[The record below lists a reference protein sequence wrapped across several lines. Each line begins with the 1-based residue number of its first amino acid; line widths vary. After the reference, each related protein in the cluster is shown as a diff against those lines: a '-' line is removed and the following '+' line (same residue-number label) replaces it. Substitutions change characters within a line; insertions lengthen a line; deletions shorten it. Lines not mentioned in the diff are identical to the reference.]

1 MAFDFNKT
9 FSLLPLRDAVV
20 FPFTTRRILVG
31 REMSLHAL
39 EYAESH
45 DNEIILVAQKDIE
58 QESIDNPMLDLYTVG
73 VAAHVINVTP
83 FPNGCV
89 KVVLEGESVV
99 DLRSVA
105 LRDGLLQV
113 TVSPKQPAI
122 GTSDKCSMFENV
134 LRVFREYA
142 SHRNI
147 AEGMVDALFTMD
159 SHVNALYGMMPF
171 LQISL
176 AEKQQL
182 LETTNID
189 TLAERLVSLMQMAQ
203 DNENVLVRVQQNV
216 RQKMAQQQK
225 EWFISEQIR
234 QLQDELDGSDGASSE
249 VDQLLKKIRAKKFS
263 EAIQEKLE
271 EEIARMRLMQPTSP
285 EYAVSRNYIDWF
297 LAMPYGVYT
306 DTVLNMKKVKSELD
320 AKHFGLDKV
329 KERIMEYVAV
339 LKLTGTERRSPILCL
354 VGPPGVGKTTLVES
368 IAKAM
373 QRNFVR
379 ITLGG
384 VRDEAEIRGH
394 RRTYIGAMPG
404 RFIHALRRA
413 KCMNPVVLLDEIDKM
428 ASDFR
433 GDPASAML
441 EVLDPEQNHDFTDHF
456 MEVGLDLSRVL
467 FIATANNEAE
477 IPEALRDRLEMVR
490 LPGYYPH
497 EKLQIAS
504 KYLLPRI
511 CERTGVKLHEQV
523 EFSDDMIN
531 AVMRGWTREAGVR
544 ELERTLENA
553 VRHRAKD
560 IVVGKKFK
568 AEVTDKV
575 LQEYLGAP
583 RFLDNRLPAPGRPGV
598 VTGLAWTS
606 VGGEILLLECML
618 LSGKG
623 QLIMTGKLGDVMKES
638 AQIAV
643 SLVRERL
650 HRFGIDPAIVKKTD
664 IHIHVPEGAVPKDGP
679 SAGIALTL
687 CLLSAFTRQPIS
699 PEIAFTGEVSLTGAC
714 LPIGGLN
721 EKALAA
727 LAAGVKTLRLPEGN
741 KKDVAELPE
750 PAKKG
755 LKIYTHK
762 HIDEIVKVLFTGMK
776 SSSKDDLDFLKAPV
790 KSSAGKSEDDEENES
805 EESEKPAKKTSKV
818 AAKKPKK
825 PAKKK

>member
-1 MAFDFNKT
+1 M
-9 FSLLPLRDAVV
+9 LPLRDAVV
-20 FPFTTRRILVG
+20 FPMTTRRILVG
-31 REMSLHAL
+31 RDMSLRAL
-39 EYAESH
+39 EYAENH
-45 DNEIILVAQKDIE
+45 DNEIILVAQRDVTVE
-58 QESIDNPMLDLYTVG
+58 ELQNPMLDLFSVG
-73 VAAHVINVTP
+73 VAARVSNVTP

-89 KVVLEGESVV
+89 KVVLEGVQVV
-99 DLRSVA
+99 DLRSI
-105 LRDGLLQV
+105 LMQDGFLHV
-113 TVSPKQPAI
+113 TVSPRKNAI
-122 GTSDKCSMFENV
+122 KLDSKTPRFDEV
-134 LRVFREYA
+134 LSRFREYA
-142 SHRNI
+142 TKRNI
-147 AEGMVDALFTMD
+147 AEGMVDAFFGMENQL
-159 SHVNALYGMMPF
+159 NAYYGMVPF
-171 LQISL
+171 LQVSL
-176 AEKQQL
+176 AEKQSFLEMASLDDMSEKL
-182 LETTNID
+182 L
-189 TLAERLVSLMQMAQ
+189 ALMDVTE
-203 DNENVLVRVQQNV
+203 DNENVLVRIQQNV

-234 QLQDELDGSDGASSE
+234 QLQDELDGDNAGASE
-249 VDQLLKKIRAKKFS
+249 PDQLLKKIKAKNFTPV
-263 EAIQEKLE
+263 IVEKLE
-271 EEIARMRLMQPTSP
+271 DEISRMRMMQPTSP

-297 LAMPYGVYT
+297 LNLPYGVYT
-306 DTVLNMKKVKSELD
+306 ETVLNMKKVKSELD
-320 AKHFGLDKV
+320 SKHFGLDKV

-368 IAKAM
+368 IANAM

-413 KCMNPVVLLDEIDKM
+413 KCMNPIILLDEIDKM

-467 FIATANNEAE
+467 FIATANSESE
-477 IPEALRDRLEMVR
+477 IPEALRDRLEIVR

-511 CERTGVKLHEQV
+511 CERTGVKLKEQV
-523 EFSDDMIN
+523 SFDEKIVTE
-531 AVMRGWTREAGVR
+531 VMRGWTREAGVR
-544 ELERTLENA
+544 ELERTLENV
-553 VRHRAKD
+553 VRHRAKE
-560 IVVGKKFK
+560 IVMGKKFK
-568 AEVTDKV
+568 PEITEKQ

-583 RFLDNRLPAPGRPGV
+583 RFLDSQLPAPGKPGV

-606 VGGEILLLECML
+606 VGGEILPIECML

-623 QLIMTGKLGDVMKES
+623 QIIMTGKLGDVMKES

-687 CLLSAFTRQPIS
+687 CLLSAFTRIPVA
-699 PEIAFTGEVSLTGAC
+699 PDIAFTGEVSLTGAC
-714 LPIGGLN
+714 LAIGGLN

-727 LAAGVKTLRLPEGN
+727 LQAGVKTLRLPAQN
-741 KKDVAELPE
+741 KKDVDELPA

-762 HIDEIVKVLFTGMK
+762 HIDEIVKILFVQK
-776 SSSKDDLDFLKAPV
+776 K
-790 KSSAGKSEDDEENES
+790 
-805 EESEKPAKKTSKV
+805 AKK
-818 AAKKPKK
+818 
-825 PAKKK
+825 

>member
-1 MAFDFNKT
+1 MALDLSKT
-9 FSLLPLRDAVV
+9 YPLLPLRDAIV
-20 FPFTTRRILVG
+20 FPNTTRRILVG
-31 REMSLHAL
+31 RDVSLHAL

-45 DNEIILVAQKDIE
+45 DGEIVLSAQKNIE
-58 QESIDNPMLDLYTVG
+58 LEEIENPMLDLYSVG
-73 VAAHVINVTP
+73 ILAHVSNVTP

-89 KVVLEGESVV
+89 KVVLEGEQVV
-99 DLRSVA
+99 DLRSIA
-105 LRDGLLQV
+105 TQKDFLAV
-113 TVSPKQPAI
+113 TISAHEPTIKPE
-122 GTSDKCSMFENV
+122 DKSASFETVLSQFKEYSM
-134 LRVFREYA
+134 
-142 SHRNI
+142 HRNI
-147 AEGMVDALFTMD
+147 SEGMVDALFTMD
-159 SHVNALYGMMPF
+159 SHINAFYGMIPF

-176 AEKQQL
+176 DERQRL
-182 LETTNID
+182 LEIGNID
-189 TLAERLVSLMQMAQ
+189 ELAERLIEIMKVAADTDTMM
-203 DNENVLVRVQQNV
+203 VKVQQNV

-234 QLQDELDGSDGASSE
+234 QLQDELDGESGNASE
-249 VDQLLKKIRAKKFS
+249 PDQLLKKIKEKKFS
-263 EAIQEKLE
+263 PAIQEKLE
-271 EEIARMRLMQPTSP
+271 EEIGRMKLMQPTSP
-285 EYAVSRNYIDWF
+285 EYAVSRNYLDWF
-297 LAMPYGVYT
+297 LTLPYGEYT

-339 LKLTGTERRSPILCL
+339 LKLTGTERRAPILCL

-368 IAKAM
+368 IAAAM
-373 QRNFVR
+373 KRNFVR

-404 RFIHALRRA
+404 RFIQALRRA
-413 KCMNPVVLLDEIDKM
+413 KCMNPIILLDEIDKM

-467 FIATANNEAE
+467 FIATANSEAE

-504 KYLLPRI
+504 KYLVPRI
-511 CERTGVKLHEQV
+511 CERTGIENGKDVAFGDGIIAKVIRE
-523 EFSDDMIN
+523 
-531 AVMRGWTREAGVR
+531 WTREAGVR
-544 ELERTLENA
+544 ELERTLENV

-560 IVVGKKFK
+560 KVMGKKFK
-568 AEVTDKV
+568 PEITEKT

-583 RFLDNRLPAPGRPGV
+583 RYLDSQLPDAGRPGV
-598 VTGLAWTS
+598 IVGLAWTS
-606 VGGEILLLECML
+606 VGGEILPIECML
-618 LSGKG
+618 LPGKG
-623 QLIMTGKLGDVMKES
+623 TLLMTGKLGDVMKES
-638 AQIAV
+638 AQIAL

-650 HRFGIDPAIVKKTD
+650 DRFGIDPNIVKKTD

-687 CLLSAFTRQPIS
+687 CLLSAFTKQPVS

-727 LAAGVKTLRLPEGN
+727 LQAGVKTLRLPAGN
-741 KKDVAELPE
+741 QKDVNELPA

-755 LKIYTHK
+755 LKIFTHK
-762 HIDEIVKVLFTGMK
+762 HIDEIIKVLFK
-776 SSSKDDLDFLKAPV
+776 EV
-790 KSSAGKSEDDEENES
+790 KSKAAGK
-805 EESEKPAKKTSKV
+805 KK
-818 AAKKPKK
+818 
-825 PAKKK
+825 

>member
-1 MAFDFNKT
+1 M
-9 FSLLPLRDAVV
+9 LPLRDAVV
-20 FPFTTRRILVG
+20 FPMTTRRILVG
-31 REMSLHAL
+31 REMSLHAI
-39 EYAESH
+39 EYAENN
-45 DNEIILVAQKDIE
+45 DNLIVLVAQRDVTVE
-58 QESIDNPMLDLYTVG
+58 ELQNPMLDLYTVG
-73 VAAHVINVTP
+73 VMARVSNVTP

-89 KVVLEGESVV
+89 KVVLEGEQVV
-99 DLRSVA
+99 DLRSI
-105 LRDGLLQV
+105 LMQNGFLNV
-113 TVSPKQPAI
+113 TVSPRKNSI
-122 GTSDKCSMFENV
+122 KLDSKTTLFDEV
-134 LRVFREYA
+134 LTKFREYA
-142 SHRNI
+142 TKRNI
-147 AEGMVDALFTMD
+147 AEGMVDAFFGMESQL
-159 SHVNALYGMMPF
+159 NAYYGMVPF
-171 LQISL
+171 LQVSL
-176 AEKQQL
+176 AEKQSFLEMESLDEMSEKL
-182 LETTNID
+182 L
-189 TLAERLVSLMQMAQ
+189 ALMSFTD
-203 DNENVLVRVQQNV
+203 DNENVLVRIQQNV

-234 QLQDELDGSDGASSE
+234 QLQEELDGDGDGSSE
-249 VDQLLKKIRAKKFS
+249 PEQLLKKIKAKKFS
-263 EAIQEKLE
+263 PAIVEKLE
-271 EEIARMRLMQPTSP
+271 DEIGRMKLMQPTSP

-297 LAMPYGVYT
+297 LNLPYGVYT

-320 AKHFGLDKV
+320 SKHFGLDKV

-368 IAKAM
+368 IANAM

-404 RFIHALRRA
+404 RFINALRRA
-413 KCMNPVVLLDEIDKM
+413 KCMNPIILLDEIDKM

-441 EVLDPEQNHDFTDHF
+441 EVLDPGQNHDFTDHF

-467 FIATANNEAE
+467 FIATANSESE
-477 IPEALRDRLEMVR
+477 IPEALRDRLEIVR

-497 EKLQIAS
+497 EKIQIAS
-504 KYLLPRI
+504 NYLLPRI
-511 CERTGVKLHEQV
+511 CERTGVKLGEQV
-523 EFSDDMIN
+523 SFDDAIVTE
-531 AVMRGWTREAGVR
+531 VMRGWTREAGVR
-544 ELERTLENA
+544 ELERTLENI
-553 VRHRAKD
+553 VRHRAKE
-560 IVVGKKFK
+560 IVMGKKFK
-568 AEVTDKV
+568 PEITGKQ

-583 RFLDNRLPAPGRPGV
+583 RFLDSQLPEPGRPGI

-606 VGGEILLLECML
+606 VGGEILPIECML

-623 QLIMTGKLGDVMKES
+623 QIIMTGKLGDVMKES

-687 CLLSAFTRQPIS
+687 CLLSAFTRIPVA
-699 PEIAFTGEVSLTGAC
+699 PDIAFTGEVSLTGAC
-714 LPIGGLN
+714 LAIGGLN

-727 LAAGVKTLRLPEGN
+727 LQAGVKTLRLPAQN
-741 KKDVAELPE
+741 KKDVDELPA

-762 HIDEIVKVLFTGMK
+762 HIDEIVKILFK
-776 SSSKDDLDFLKAPV
+776 
-790 KSSAGKSEDDEENES
+790 N
-805 EESEKPAKKTSKV
+805 AKK
-818 AAKKPKK
+818 
-825 PAKKK
+825 

>member
-1 MAFDFNKT
+1 MSFDYSKT
-9 FSLLPLRDAVV
+9 FPLLPLRDAVV
-20 FPFTTRRILVG
+20 FPSTTRRILVG
-31 REMSLHAL
+31 RDMSLRAL
-39 EYAESH
+39 EYAEGH
-45 DNEIILVAQKDIE
+45 NNEIVLVAQRDVSEEELK
-58 QESIDNPMLDLYTVG
+58 NPMLDLYSVG
-73 VAAHVINVTP
+73 VLARVSNVMP

-89 KVVLEGESVV
+89 KVVLEGEEVV
-99 DLRSVA
+99 DLRSILMA
-105 LRDGLLQV
+105 DGFLNV
-113 TVSPKQPAI
+113 TVSPRKTRIDAK
-122 GTSDKCSMFENV
+122 DKTRLFDEV
-134 LRVFREYA
+134 LTRFREYA
-142 SHRNI
+142 TKRNI
-147 AEGMVDALFTMD
+147 AEGMVDAFFGMENQL
-159 SHVNALYGMMPF
+159 NAYYGMIPF
-171 LQISL
+171 LQVSL
-176 AEKQQL
+176 AEKQSFLEVKSLDEMSTKL
-182 LETTNID
+182 LMLMD
-189 TLAERLVSLMQMAQ
+189 VSE

-234 QLQDELDGSDGASSE
+234 QLQDELDGDGAGASE
-249 VDQLLKKIRAKKFS
+249 PDQLLNKIKAKNFTP
-263 EAIQEKLE
+263 AIVEKLE
-271 EEIARMRLMQPTSP
+271 DEIGRMKLMQPTSP

-297 LAMPYGVYT
+297 LNLPYGVYT

-320 AKHFGLDKV
+320 SKHFGLDKV

-368 IAKAM
+368 IASAM

-413 KCMNPVVLLDEIDKM
+413 KCMNPIILLDEIDKM

-467 FIATANNEAE
+467 FIATANSESE
-477 IPEALRDRLEMVR
+477 IPEALRDRLEIVR

-511 CERTGVKLHEQV
+511 CERTGVKLKEQV
-523 EFSDDMIN
+523 SFDDDTVN

-544 ELERTLENA
+544 ELERTLESV
-553 VRHRAKD
+553 VRHRAKE
-560 IVVGKKFK
+560 IVMGKKFK
-568 AEVTDKV
+568 PEIKDKQ

-583 RFLDNRLPAPGRPGV
+583 RFLDNQLPEPGRPGV

-606 VGGEILLLECML
+606 VGGEILPIECML

-623 QLIMTGKLGDVMKES
+623 QIIMTGKLGDVMKES

-687 CLLSAFTRQPIS
+687 CLLSAFTKIPV
-699 PEIAFTGEVSLTGAC
+699 PPDIAFTGEVSLTGAC
-714 LPIGGLN
+714 LAIGGLN

-727 LAAGVKTLRLPEGN
+727 LQAGVKTLRLPSQN
-741 KKDVAELPE
+741 KKDVDELPA

-762 HIDEIVKVLFTGMK
+762 HIDEIVKILF
-776 SSSKDDLDFLKAPV
+776 V
-790 KSSAGKSEDDEENES
+790 K
-805 EESEKPAKKTSKV
+805 AKKS
-818 AAKKPKK
+818 
-825 PAKKK
+825 

>member
-1 MAFDFNKT
+1 MSFDYSKT
-9 FSLLPLRDAVV
+9 FPLLPLRDAVV
-20 FPFTTRRILVG
+20 FPSTTRRILVG
-31 REMSLHAL
+31 RDMSLRAL

-45 DNEIILVAQKDIE
+45 NNEIVLVAQRDVSEEELK
-58 QESIDNPMLDLYTVG
+58 NPMLDLYSVG
-73 VAAHVINVTP
+73 VMAHVSNVMP

-89 KVVLEGESVV
+89 KVVLEGEEVV
-99 DLRSVA
+99 DLRSILMA
-105 LRDGLLQV
+105 DGFLNV
-113 TVSPKQPAI
+113 TVSPRKQRI
-122 GTSDKCSMFENV
+122 DGKDKTALFDDV
-134 LRVFREYA
+134 LTRFREYA
-142 SHRNI
+142 TKRNI
-147 AEGMVDALFTMD
+147 AEGMVDAFFGMENQL
-159 SHVNALYGMMPF
+159 NAYYGMIPF
-171 LQISL
+171 LQVSL
-176 AEKQQL
+176 AEKQSFLEVASLDEMSAKL
-182 LETTNID
+182 LALMD
-189 TLAERLVSLMQMAQ
+189 VSE

-225 EWFISEQIR
+225 EWFITEQIR
-234 QLQDELDGSDGASSE
+234 QLQDELEGDGVGTSE
-249 VDQLLKKIRAKKFS
+249 PDQLLKKIKAKNFS
-263 EAIQEKLE
+263 QAIEEKLE
-271 EEIARMRLMQPTSP
+271 DEIGRMRLMQPTSP

-306 DTVLNMKKVKSELD
+306 DTVLNMKKVKGELD
-320 AKHFGLDKV
+320 SKHFGLDKV
-329 KERIMEYVAV
+329 KERIMEYIAV

-368 IAKAM
+368 IANAM

-404 RFIHALRRA
+404 RFIQALRRA
-413 KCMNPVVLLDEIDKM
+413 KCMNPIILLDEIDKM

-467 FIATANNEAE
+467 FIATANSESE
-477 IPEALRDRLEMVR
+477 IPEALRDRLEIVR

-511 CERTGVKLHEQV
+511 CERTGVKLGEQV
-523 EFSDDMIN
+523 SFDEDAVT

-544 ELERTLENA
+544 ELERTLESV
-553 VRHRAKD
+553 VRHRAKE
-560 IVVGKKFK
+560 IVMGKRFK
-568 AEVTDKV
+568 PEIKDKQ

-583 RFLDNRLPAPGRPGV
+583 RFLDNQLPAPGRPGV

-606 VGGEILLLECML
+606 VGGEILPIECML

-623 QLIMTGKLGDVMKES
+623 QIIMTGKLGDVMKES

-687 CLLSAFTRQPIS
+687 CLLSAFTKIPV
-699 PEIAFTGEVSLTGAC
+699 PPDIAFTGEVSLTGAC
-714 LPIGGLN
+714 LAIGGLN

-727 LAAGVKTLRLPEGN
+727 LQAGVKTLRLPAQN
-741 KKDVAELPE
+741 KKDVDELPA

-762 HIDEIVKVLFTGMK
+762 HIDEIIKVLF
-776 SSSKDDLDFLKAPV
+776 V
-790 KSSAGKSEDDEENES
+790 K
-805 EESEKPAKKTSKV
+805 
-818 AAKKPKK
+818 
-825 PAKKK
+825 AKKK

>member
-1 MAFDFNKT
+1 MALDTSKMYP
-9 FSLLPLRDAVV
+9 LLPLRDAVV
-20 FPFTTRRILVG
+20 FPHTTRRILVG
-31 REMSLHAL
+31 RDISLRAL

-45 DNEIILVAQKDIE
+45 DGEIILSAQKNIE
-58 QESIDNPMLDLYTVG
+58 QEEIENPMLDIYSVG
-73 VAAHVINVTP
+73 VLAHVSNVTP

-89 KVVLEGESVV
+89 KVVLEGEQVV
-99 DLRSVA
+99 DLRSIVTKNDYLA
-105 LRDGLLQV
+105 V
-113 TVSPKQPAI
+113 TVSARNPSITAA
-122 GTSDKCSMFENV
+122 DKTPRFETV
-134 LRVFREYA
+134 LTQFKEY
-142 SHRNI
+142 SLHRNI
-147 AEGMVDALFTMD
+147 SEGMVDALFTMD
-159 SHVNALYGMMPF
+159 SQINAFYGMIPF
-171 LQISL
+171 LQISMD
-176 AEKQQL
+176 ERQRL
-182 LETTNID
+182 LEIGEID
-189 TLAERLVSLMQMAQ
+189 ALAERLIEIMQVAADTDTMM
-203 DNENVLVRVQQNV
+203 VKVQQNV

-234 QLQDELDGSDGASSE
+234 QLQDELDGENGNSSE
-249 VDQLLKKIRAKKFS
+249 PDQLLKKIKAKKFS
-263 EAIQEKLE
+263 AAIQEKLE
-271 EEIARMRLMQPTSP
+271 DEIGRMKLMQPTSP
-285 EYAVSRNYIDWF
+285 EYAVSRNYLDWF
-297 LAMPYGVYT
+297 LTLPYGEYT

-320 AKHFGLDKV
+320 SKHFGLDKV

-339 LKLTGTERRSPILCL
+339 LKLTGTERRAPILCL

-368 IAKAM
+368 IANAM

-404 RFIHALRRA
+404 RFIQALRRA
-413 KCMNPVVLLDEIDKM
+413 KCMNPIILLDEIDKM

-467 FIATANNEAE
+467 FIATANSEAE

-504 KYLLPRI
+504 KYLVPRI
-511 CERTGVKLHEQV
+511 CERTGIENGKDVA
-523 EFSDDMIN
+523 FDDAIISKMI
-531 AVMRGWTREAGVR
+531 REWTREAGVR
-544 ELERTLENA
+544 ELERTLENV

-560 IVVGKKFK
+560 KVMGKKYK
-568 AEVTDKV
+568 TEVTEKT
-575 LQEYLGAP
+575 LQDYLGAP
-583 RFLDNRLPAPGRPGV
+583 RYLDNQLPAAGRPGV
-598 VTGLAWTS
+598 IVGLAWTS
-606 VGGEILLLECML
+606 VGGEILPIECML
-618 LSGKG
+618 LPGKG
-623 QLIMTGKLGDVMKES
+623 TLLMTGKLGDVMKES
-638 AQIAV
+638 AQIAL

-650 HRFGIDPAIVKKTD
+650 SRFGIDPNIVKKTD

-687 CLLSAFTRQPIS
+687 CLLSAFTKQPVS

-714 LPIGGLN
+714 LAIGGLN

-727 LAAGVKTLRLPEGN
+727 LQAGVKTLRLPAQN
-741 KKDVAELPE
+741 QKDVNELPA

-762 HIDEIVKVLFTGMK
+762 HIDEIIKVLFK
-776 SSSKDDLDFLKAPV
+776 EV
-790 KSSAGKSEDDEENES
+790 KSEAAGK
-805 EESEKPAKKTSKV
+805 KK
-818 AAKKPKK
+818 
-825 PAKKK
+825 

>member
-1 MAFDFNKT
+1 
-9 FSLLPLRDAVV
+9 
-20 FPFTTRRILVG
+20 
-31 REMSLHAL
+31 
-39 EYAESH
+39 
-45 DNEIILVAQKDIE
+45 
-58 QESIDNPMLDLYTVG
+58 
-73 VAAHVINVTP
+73 
-83 FPNGCV
+83 
-89 KVVLEGESVV
+89 V
-99 DLRSVA
+99 DLRSIV
-105 LRDGLLQV
+105 LRDGFLQV
-113 TVSPKQPAI
+113 TVSPKEHFVKPE
-122 GTSDKCSMFENV
+122 DKCERFEDV
-134 LRVFREYA
+134 LNVFREYA
-142 SHRNI
+142 LHRNI
-147 AEGMVDALFTMD
+147 AEGMVEALFTMD
-159 SHVNALYGMMPF
+159 SHVNAFYGMIPF
-171 LQISL
+171 LHVSL
-176 AEKQQL
+176 AEKQAL
-182 LETTNID
+182 LEVDSID
-189 TLAERLVSLMQMAQ
+189 ALAERLINLMQLAQ
-203 DNENVLVRVQQNV
+203 DNENVLIRVQQNV

-234 QLQDELDGSDGASSE
+234 QLQDELDADNGGASE
-249 VDQLLKKIRAKKFS
+249 PDQLLKKIKAKKFS
-263 EAIQEKLE
+263 QAIEEKLE
-271 EEIARMRLMQPTSP
+271 EEIGRMRMMQPTSP
-285 EYAVSRNYIDWF
+285 EYAVSRNYVDWF
-297 LAMPYGVYT
+297 LALPYGVYT
-306 DTVLNMKKVKSELD
+306 DTVLNMKKVKAELD
-320 AKHFGLDKV
+320 SKHFGLDKV

-339 LKLTGTERRSPILCL
+339 LKLTGTERRAPILCL

-368 IAKAM
+368 IATAM

-413 KCMNPVVLLDEIDKM
+413 KCMNPVILLDEIDKM

-467 FIATANNEAE
+467 FIATANNEGE
-477 IPEALRDRLEMVR
+477 IPEALRDRLEIVR

-497 EKLQIAS
+497 EKIQIVS
-504 KYLLPRI
+504 NYLLPRI
-511 CERTGVKLHEQV
+511 CERTGVKLKEQV
-523 EFSDDMIN
+523 SFDDEIISF
-531 AVMRGWTREAGVR
+531 VMRGWTREAGVR
-544 ELERTLENA
+544 ELERVLENA

-560 IVVGKKFK
+560 IVMGKKIK
-568 AEVTDKV
+568 PEITKKQIQD
-575 LQEYLGAP
+575 YLGAP
-583 RFLDNRLPAPGRPGV
+583 RFLDNQLPEPGRPGV

-623 QLIMTGKLGDVMKES
+623 QLILTGKLGDVMKES

-687 CLLSAFTRQPIS
+687 CLLSAFTRHPI
-699 PEIAFTGEVSLTGAC
+699 PPDIAFTGEVSLTGSC

-762 HIDEIVKVLFTGMK
+762 HIDEIVKILFAG
-776 SSSKDDLDFLKAPV
+776 V
-790 KSSAGKSEDDEENES
+790 KVAKNES
-805 EESEKPAKKTSKV
+805 ANDVKEGETADAKKSADAKAAKPAKKSV
-818 AAKKPKK
+818 KK
-825 PAKKK
+825 

>member
-1 MAFDFNKT
+1 M
-9 FSLLPLRDAVV
+9 LPLRDAVV
-20 FPFTTRRILVG
+20 FPMTTRRILVG
-31 REMSLHAL
+31 RDMSLRAL
-39 EYAESH
+39 EYAENH
-45 DNEIILVAQKDIE
+45 DNEIILVAQRDVTVE
-58 QESIDNPMLDLYTVG
+58 ELQNPMLDLFSVG
-73 VAAHVINVTP
+73 VAARVSNVTP

-89 KVVLEGESVV
+89 KVVLEGVQVV
-99 DLRSVA
+99 DLRSI
-105 LRDGLLQV
+105 LMQDGFLHV
-113 TVSPKQPAI
+113 TVSPRKNAI
-122 GTSDKCSMFENV
+122 KLDSKTPRFDEV
-134 LRVFREYA
+134 LSRFREYA
-142 SHRNI
+142 AKRNI
-147 AEGMVDALFTMD
+147 AEGMVDAFFGMENQL
-159 SHVNALYGMMPF
+159 NAYYGMVPF
-171 LQISL
+171 LQVSL
-176 AEKQQL
+176 AEKQSFLEMASLDMMSEKL
-182 LETTNID
+182 L
-189 TLAERLVSLMQMAQ
+189 ALMDVTE
-203 DNENVLVRVQQNV
+203 DNENVLVRIQQNV

-234 QLQDELDGSDGASSE
+234 QLQDELDGDNAGASE
-249 VDQLLKKIRAKKFS
+249 PDQLLKKIKAKNFTPV
-263 EAIQEKLE
+263 IVEKLE
-271 EEIARMRLMQPTSP
+271 DEISRMRMMQPTSP
-285 EYAVSRNYIDWF
+285 EYAVSRNYVDWF
-297 LAMPYGVYT
+297 LNLPYGVYT
-306 DTVLNMKKVKSELD
+306 ETVLNMKKVKSELD
-320 AKHFGLDKV
+320 SKHFGLDKV

-368 IAKAM
+368 IANAM

-413 KCMNPVVLLDEIDKM
+413 KCMNPIILLDEIDKM

-467 FIATANNEAE
+467 FIATANSESE
-477 IPEALRDRLEMVR
+477 IPEALRDRLEIVR

-511 CERTGVKLHEQV
+511 CERTGVKLDEQV
-523 EFSDDMIN
+523 SFGEKIVTE
-531 AVMRGWTREAGVR
+531 VMRGWTREAGVR
-544 ELERTLENA
+544 ELERTLENV
-553 VRHRAKD
+553 VRHRAKE
-560 IVVGKKFK
+560 IVMGKKFK
-568 AEVTDKV
+568 PEITEKQ

-583 RFLDNRLPAPGRPGV
+583 RFLDSQLPAPGKPGV

-606 VGGEILLLECML
+606 VGGEILPIECML

-623 QLIMTGKLGDVMKES
+623 QIIMTGKLGDVMKES

-687 CLLSAFTRQPIS
+687 CLLSAFTRIPVA
-699 PEIAFTGEVSLTGAC
+699 PDIAFTGEVSLTGAC
-714 LPIGGLN
+714 LAIGGLN

-727 LAAGVKTLRLPEGN
+727 LQAGVKTLRLPAQN
-741 KKDVAELPE
+741 KKDVDELPA

-762 HIDEIVKVLFTGMK
+762 HIDEIVKILFVQK
-776 SSSKDDLDFLKAPV
+776 K
-790 KSSAGKSEDDEENES
+790 
-805 EESEKPAKKTSKV
+805 AKK
-818 AAKKPKK
+818 
-825 PAKKK
+825 

>member
-1 MAFDFNKT
+1 MGEELLSFDFSKT
-9 FSLLPLRDAVV
+9 YPLLPLRDAVV
-20 FPFTTRRILVG
+20 FPMTTRRILIG
-31 REMSLHAL
+31 REISLRAL
-39 EYAESH
+39 DQAESTGS
-45 DNEIILVAQKDIE
+45 EIILVSQKNLE
-58 QESIDNPMLDLYTVG
+58 QEVLDNPMLDLYSVG
-73 VAAHVINVTP
+73 VAARIDSVTP

-89 KVVLEGESVV
+89 KAVLEGVQIV
-99 DLRSVA
+99 DLRSINMA
-105 LRDGLLQV
+105 DGYMQV
-113 TVSPKQPAI
+113 TVSERKNSI
-122 GTSDKCSMFENV
+122 KLTDKSSRFAEV
-134 LRVFREYA
+134 LTQFKAY
-142 SHRNI
+142 SLKHNI
-147 AEGMVDALFTMD
+147 ADGMMDALFSMD
-159 SHVNALYGMMPF
+159 SQINTLYGIIPF

-176 AEKQQL
+176 GERQNL
-182 LETTNID
+182 LECGSIDELANNI
-189 TLAERLVSLMQMAQ
+189 LALMQVM
-203 DNENVLVRVQQNV
+203 DENENVLVRVQQNV

-234 QLQDELDGSDGASSE
+234 QLQDELDGDSAGASE
-249 VDQLLKKIRAKKFS
+249 PDQLLKKIRAKSFTPV
-263 EAIQEKLE
+263 ILEKLE
-271 EEIARMRLMQPTSP
+271 DEISRMKLMQPTSP
-285 EYAVSRNYIDWF
+285 EYAVSRNYVDWF
-297 LAMPYGVYT
+297 LNLPYGVYT

-320 AKHFGLDKV
+320 SKHFGLDKV

-368 IAKAM
+368 IANAM

-413 KCMNPVVLLDEIDKM
+413 KCMNPIILLDEIDKM

-467 FIATANNEAE
+467 FIATANSESE
-477 IPEALRDRLEMVR
+477 IPEALRDRLEIVR

-511 CERTGVKLHEQV
+511 CERTGVKLGEQV
-523 EFSDDMIN
+523 SFNDEMIN

-553 VRHRAKD
+553 VRHRAKE
-560 IVVGKKFK
+560 IVMGKKIK
-568 AEVTDKV
+568 PEITEKV
-575 LQEYLGAP
+575 LHDYLGAP
-583 RFLDNRLPAPGRPGV
+583 RFLDNQLPEPGRPGV

-623 QLIMTGKLGDVMKES
+623 QLILTGKLGDVMKES

-650 HRFGIDPAIVKKTD
+650 QRFGIDPAIVKKTD

-687 CLLSAFTRQPIS
+687 CLLSAFTKHPIS
-699 PEIAFTGEVSLTGAC
+699 PDIAFTGEVSLTGAC

-727 LAAGVKTLRLPEGN
+727 LAAGVKTLHLPEGN

-755 LKIYTHK
+755 LKIYPHK
-762 HIDEIVKVLFTGMK
+762 HIDELVKILFKVPK
-776 SSSKDDLDFLKAPV
+776 SAKSTKKA
-790 KSSAGKSEDDEENES
+790 
-805 EESEKPAKKTSKV
+805 
-818 AAKKPKK
+818 
-825 PAKKK
+825 

>member
-1 MAFDFNKT
+1 MGEELLSFDFSKT
-9 FSLLPLRDAVV
+9 YPLLPLRDAVV
-20 FPFTTRRILVG
+20 FPMTTRRILIG
-31 REMSLHAL
+31 RDISLRAL
-39 EYAESH
+39 DVAESTGS
-45 DNEIILVAQKDIE
+45 EIILVSQKNIE
-58 QESIDNPMLDLYTVG
+58 QEVLENPMLDLYSVG
-73 VAAHVINVTP
+73 VAARIDSVTP

-89 KVVLEGESVV
+89 KAVLEGVQIV
-99 DLRSVA
+99 DLRSINMS
-105 LRDGLLQV
+105 DGYMQV
-113 TVSPKQPAI
+113 TVSERKNSI
-122 GTSDKCSMFENV
+122 RLTDKCNRFAEV
-134 LRVFREYA
+134 LAQFKAY
-142 SHRNI
+142 SLKHNI
-147 AEGMVDALFTMD
+147 ADGMMDALFSMD
-159 SHVNALYGMMPF
+159 SQVNTLYGIIPF

-176 AEKQQL
+176 SERQNL
-182 LETTNID
+182 LECDSID
-189 TLAERLVSLMQMAQ
+189 ELANHIVALMQVM
-203 DNENVLVRVQQNV
+203 DENENVLVRVQQNV

-234 QLQDELDGSDGASSE
+234 QLQDELDGDSAGASE
-249 VDQLLKKIRAKKFS
+249 PDQLLKKIKAKNFTP
-263 EAIQEKLE
+263 AILEKLE
-271 EEIARMRLMQPTSP
+271 DEIARMKLMQPTSP

-297 LAMPYGVYT
+297 LNLPYGVYT

-320 AKHFGLDKV
+320 SKHFGLDKV

-368 IAKAM
+368 IANAM

-413 KCMNPVVLLDEIDKM
+413 KCMNPIILLDEIDKM

-467 FIATANNEAE
+467 FIATANSESD
-477 IPEALRDRLEMVR
+477 IPEALRDRLEIVR

-511 CERTGVKLHEQV
+511 CERTGVKLDEQV
-523 EFSDDMIN
+523 SFDEKTVT

-544 ELERTLENA
+544 ELERTLENV
-553 VRHRAKD
+553 VRHRAKE
-560 IVVGKKFK
+560 IVMGKKFK
-568 AEVTDKV
+568 PEIGEKQ

-583 RFLDNRLPAPGRPGV
+583 RFLDSQLPEPGKPGV

-606 VGGEILLLECML
+606 VGGEILPIECML

-623 QLIMTGKLGDVMKES
+623 QIIMTGKLGDVMKES

-650 HRFGIDPAIVKKTD
+650 HRFDIDPAIVKKTD

-687 CLLSAFTRQPIS
+687 CLLSAFTKIPV
-699 PEIAFTGEVSLTGAC
+699 PPDVAFTGEVSLTGAC
-714 LPIGGLN
+714 LAIGGLN

-727 LAAGVKTLRLPEGN
+727 LQAGVKTLRLPAQN
-741 KKDVAELPE
+741 QKDVNELPA

-762 HIDEIVKVLFTGMK
+762 HIDEIIKVLFK
-776 SSSKDDLDFLKAPV
+776 
-790 KSSAGKSEDDEENES
+790 E
-805 EESEKPAKKTSKV
+805 AKK
-818 AAKKPKK
+818 AK
-825 PAKKK
+825 

>member
-1 MAFDFNKT
+1 MSFDFSKT
-9 FSLLPLRDAVV
+9 YPLLPLRDAVV
-20 FPFTTRRILVG
+20 FPMTTRRILIG
-31 REMSLHAL
+31 RDISLRAL
-39 EYAESH
+39 DQAESTGT
-45 DNEIILVAQKDIE
+45 EIVLVSQRNVE
-58 QESIDNPMLDLYTVG
+58 QEVLENPMLDLYSVG
-73 VAAHVINVTP
+73 VAARVDSVTP

-89 KVVLEGESVV
+89 KAVLEGVQIVE
-99 DLRSVA
+99 LRSIMMA
-105 LRDGLLQV
+105 DGYMQV
-113 TVSPKQPAI
+113 TVCERKNAI
-122 GTSDKCSMFENV
+122 KLTDKSTRFAEV
-134 LRVFREYA
+134 LAQFKAY
-142 SHRNI
+142 SLKHNI
-147 AEGMVDALFTMD
+147 ADGMMDALFSMD
-159 SHVNALYGMMPF
+159 SQVNTLYGIIPF

-176 AEKQQL
+176 NERQNL
-182 LETTNID
+182 LESNCIDDLANNII
-189 TLAERLVSLMQMAQ
+189 ALMQVM
-203 DNENVLVRVQQNV
+203 DENENVLVRVQQNV

-225 EWFISEQIR
+225 EWFITEQIR
-234 QLQDELDGSDGASSE
+234 QLQDELDGDNAGAGE
-249 VDQLLKKIRAKKFS
+249 PDQLLKKIRAKKFS
-263 EAIQEKLE
+263 ATILEKLE
-271 EEIARMRLMQPTSP
+271 DEVERMRMMQPTSP

-297 LAMPYGVYT
+297 LNLPYGVYT

-320 AKHFGLDKV
+320 SKHFGLDKV

-368 IAKAM
+368 IANAM

-413 KCMNPVVLLDEIDKM
+413 KCMNPIILLDEIDKM

-467 FIATANNEAE
+467 FIATANSEGE
-477 IPEALRDRLEMVR
+477 IPEALRDRLEIVR

-511 CERTGVKLHEQV
+511 CERTGVKLEEQV
-523 EFSDDMIN
+523 SFDEKIVN
-531 AVMRGWTREAGVR
+531 EVMRGWTREAGVR
-544 ELERTLENA
+544 ELERTLENV
-553 VRHRAKD
+553 VRHRAKE
-560 IVVGKKFK
+560 IVMGKKFK
-568 AEVTDKV
+568 PEITEKQ

-583 RFLDNRLPAPGRPGV
+583 RFLDSQLPEPGKPGI

-606 VGGEILLLECML
+606 VGGEILPIECML

-623 QLIMTGKLGDVMKES
+623 QIIMTGKLGDVMKES

-687 CLLSAFTRQPIS
+687 CLLSAFTKIPVS
-699 PEIAFTGEVSLTGAC
+699 PDIAFTGEVSLTGAC
-714 LPIGGLN
+714 LAIGGLN

-727 LAAGVKTLRLPEGN
+727 LQAGVKTLRLPAQN
-741 KKDVAELPE
+741 KKDVDELPA

-755 LKIYTHK
+755 LKIFTHK
-762 HIDEIVKVLFTGMK
+762 HIDEIVKILFVQK
-776 SSSKDDLDFLKAPV
+776 KA
-790 KSSAGKSEDDEENES
+790 K
-805 EESEKPAKKTSKV
+805 
-818 AAKKPKK
+818 
-825 PAKKK
+825 

>member
-1 MAFDFNKT
+1 MGEELLSFDFSKT
-9 FSLLPLRDAVV
+9 YPLLPLRDAVV
-20 FPFTTRRILVG
+20 FPMTTRRILIG
-31 REMSLHAL
+31 RDISLRAL
-39 EYAESH
+39 DVAESTGS
-45 DNEIILVAQKDIE
+45 EIILVSQKNIE
-58 QESIDNPMLDLYTVG
+58 QEVLENPMLDLYSVG
-73 VAAHVINVTP
+73 VAARIDSVTP

-89 KVVLEGESVV
+89 KAVLEGVQIV
-99 DLRSVA
+99 DLRSINMS
-105 LRDGLLQV
+105 DGYMQV
-113 TVSPKQPAI
+113 TVSERKNSI
-122 GTSDKCSMFENV
+122 RLTDKCNRFAEV
-134 LRVFREYA
+134 LAQFKAY
-142 SHRNI
+142 SLKHNI
-147 AEGMVDALFTMD
+147 ADGMMDALFSMD
-159 SHVNALYGMMPF
+159 SQVNTLYGIIPF

-176 AEKQQL
+176 SERQNL
-182 LETTNID
+182 LECDSID
-189 TLAERLVSLMQMAQ
+189 ELANHIVALMQVM
-203 DNENVLVRVQQNV
+203 DENENVLVRVQQNV

-234 QLQDELDGSDGASSE
+234 QLQDELDGDSAGASE
-249 VDQLLKKIRAKKFS
+249 PDQLLKKIKAKNFTP
-263 EAIQEKLE
+263 AILEKLE
-271 EEIARMRLMQPTSP
+271 DEIARMKLMQPTSP

-297 LAMPYGVYT
+297 LNLPYGVYT

-320 AKHFGLDKV
+320 SKHFGLDKV

-368 IAKAM
+368 IANAM

-413 KCMNPVVLLDEIDKM
+413 KCMNPIILLDEIDKM

-467 FIATANNEAE
+467 FIATANSESD
-477 IPEALRDRLEMVR
+477 IPEALRDRLEIVR

-511 CERTGVKLHEQV
+511 CERTGVKLDEQV
-523 EFSDDMIN
+523 SFDEKTVT

-544 ELERTLENA
+544 ELERTLENV
-553 VRHRAKD
+553 VRHRAKE
-560 IVVGKKFK
+560 IVMGKKFK
-568 AEVTDKV
+568 PEIGEKQ

-583 RFLDNRLPAPGRPGV
+583 RFLDNQLPAPGRPGV

-606 VGGEILLLECML
+606 VGGEILPIECML

-623 QLIMTGKLGDVMKES
+623 QIIMTGKLGDVMKES

-687 CLLSAFTRQPIS
+687 CLLSAFTKIPV
-699 PEIAFTGEVSLTGAC
+699 PPDIAFTGEVSLTGAC
-714 LPIGGLN
+714 LAIGGLN

-727 LAAGVKTLRLPEGN
+727 LQAGVKTLRLPAQN
-741 KKDVAELPE
+741 QKDVNELPA

-762 HIDEIVKVLFTGMK
+762 HIDEIIKVLFK
-776 SSSKDDLDFLKAPV
+776 EAK
-790 KSSAGKSEDDEENES
+790 
-805 EESEKPAKKTSKV
+805 AKK
-818 AAKKPKK
+818 
-825 PAKKK
+825 

>member
-1 MAFDFNKT
+1 MSFDYSKT
-9 FSLLPLRDAVV
+9 FPLLPLRDAVV
-20 FPFTTRRILVG
+20 FPSTTRRILVG
-31 REMSLHAL
+31 RDMSLRAL
-39 EYAESH
+39 EYAEGH
-45 DNEIILVAQKDIE
+45 NNEIVLVAQRDVSEEELK
-58 QESIDNPMLDLYTVG
+58 NPMLDLYSVG
-73 VAAHVINVTP
+73 VLARVSNVMP

-89 KVVLEGESVV
+89 KVVLEGEEVV
-99 DLRSVA
+99 DLRSILMA
-105 LRDGLLQV
+105 DGFLNV
-113 TVSPKQPAI
+113 TVSPRKTRIDAK
-122 GTSDKCSMFENV
+122 DKTRLFDEV
-134 LRVFREYA
+134 LTRFREYA
-142 SHRNI
+142 TKRNI
-147 AEGMVDALFTMD
+147 AEGMVDAFFGMENQL
-159 SHVNALYGMMPF
+159 NAYYGMIPF
-171 LQISL
+171 LQVSL
-176 AEKQQL
+176 AEKQSFLEVKSLDEMSTKL
-182 LETTNID
+182 LMLMD
-189 TLAERLVSLMQMAQ
+189 VSE

-234 QLQDELDGSDGASSE
+234 QLQDELDGDGAGASE
-249 VDQLLKKIRAKKFS
+249 PDQLLNKIKAKNFTP
-263 EAIQEKLE
+263 AIVEKLE
-271 EEIARMRLMQPTSP
+271 DEIGRMKLMQPTSP

-297 LAMPYGVYT
+297 LNLPYGVYT
-306 DTVLNMKKVKSELD
+306 DTVLNMKKVKTELD
-320 AKHFGLDKV
+320 SKHFGLDKV

-368 IAKAM
+368 IASAM

-413 KCMNPVVLLDEIDKM
+413 KCMNPIILLDEIDKM

-467 FIATANNEAE
+467 FIATANSESE
-477 IPEALRDRLEMVR
+477 IPEALRDRLEIVR

-511 CERTGVKLHEQV
+511 CERTGVKLKEQV
-523 EFSDDMIN
+523 SFDEATVN

-544 ELERTLENA
+544 ELERTLESV
-553 VRHRAKD
+553 VRHRAKE
-560 IVVGKKFK
+560 IVMGKKFK
-568 AEVTDKV
+568 PEIKDKQ

-583 RFLDNRLPAPGRPGV
+583 RFLDNQLPEPGRPGV

-606 VGGEILLLECML
+606 VGGEILPIECML

-623 QLIMTGKLGDVMKES
+623 QIIMTGKLGDVMKES

-687 CLLSAFTRQPIS
+687 CLLSAFTKIPV
-699 PEIAFTGEVSLTGAC
+699 PPDIAFTGEVSLTGAC
-714 LPIGGLN
+714 LAIGGLN

-727 LAAGVKTLRLPEGN
+727 LQAGVKTLRLPAQN
-741 KKDVAELPE
+741 KKDVDELPA

-762 HIDEIVKVLFTGMK
+762 HIDEIIKVLF
-776 SSSKDDLDFLKAPV
+776 V
-790 KSSAGKSEDDEENES
+790 K
-805 EESEKPAKKTSKV
+805 AKKATK
-818 AAKKPKK
+818 
-825 PAKKK
+825 

>member
-1 MAFDFNKT
+1 MGEELLSFDFSKT
-9 FSLLPLRDAVV
+9 YPLLPLRDAVV
-20 FPFTTRRILVG
+20 FPMTTRRILIG
-31 REMSLHAL
+31 REISLRAL
-39 EYAESH
+39 DQAESTGS
-45 DNEIILVAQKDIE
+45 EIILVSQKNLE
-58 QESIDNPMLDLYTVG
+58 QEVLDNPMLDLYSVG
-73 VAAHVINVTP
+73 VAARIDSVTP

-89 KVVLEGESVV
+89 KAVLEGVQIV
-99 DLRSVA
+99 DLRSINMA
-105 LRDGLLQV
+105 DGYMQV
-113 TVSPKQPAI
+113 TVSERKNSI
-122 GTSDKCSMFENV
+122 KLTDKSSRFTEV
-134 LRVFREYA
+134 LTQFKAY
-142 SHRNI
+142 SLKHNI
-147 AEGMVDALFTMD
+147 ADGMMDALFSMD
-159 SHVNALYGMMPF
+159 SQINTLYGIIPF

-176 AEKQQL
+176 GERQNL
-182 LETTNID
+182 LECGSIDELANNI
-189 TLAERLVSLMQMAQ
+189 LALMQVM
-203 DNENVLVRVQQNV
+203 DENENVLVRVQQNV

-234 QLQDELDGSDGASSE
+234 QLQDELDGDSAGASE
-249 VDQLLKKIRAKKFS
+249 PDQLLKKIKAKSFTPV
-263 EAIQEKLE
+263 ILEKLE
-271 EEIARMRLMQPTSP
+271 DEISRMKLMQPTSP
-285 EYAVSRNYIDWF
+285 EYAVSRNYVDWF
-297 LAMPYGVYT
+297 LNLPYGVYT

-320 AKHFGLDKV
+320 SKHFGLDKV

-368 IAKAM
+368 IANAM

-413 KCMNPVVLLDEIDKM
+413 KCMNPIILLDEIDKM

-467 FIATANNEAE
+467 FIATANSESE
-477 IPEALRDRLEMVR
+477 IPEALRDRLEIVR

-511 CERTGVKLHEQV
+511 CERTGVKLGEQV
-523 EFSDDMIN
+523 SFDEKMVTE
-531 AVMRGWTREAGVR
+531 VMRGWTREAGVR
-544 ELERTLENA
+544 ELERTLENV
-553 VRHRAKD
+553 VRHRAKE
-560 IVVGKKFK
+560 IVMGKKFK
-568 AEVTDKV
+568 PEITEKQ

-583 RFLDNRLPAPGRPGV
+583 RFLDSQLPEPGRPGI

-606 VGGEILLLECML
+606 VGGEILPIECML

-623 QLIMTGKLGDVMKES
+623 QIIMTGKLGDVMKES

-687 CLLSAFTRQPIS
+687 CLLSAFTKIPV
-699 PEIAFTGEVSLTGAC
+699 PPDIAFTGEVSLTGAC
-714 LPIGGLN
+714 LAIGGLN

-727 LAAGVKTLRLPEGN
+727 LQAGVKTLRLPAQN
-741 KKDVAELPE
+741 QKDVNELPA

-762 HIDEIVKVLFTGMK
+762 HIDEIIKVLF
-776 SSSKDDLDFLKAPV
+776 V
-790 KSSAGKSEDDEENES
+790 K
-805 EESEKPAKKTSKV
+805 AKKATK
-818 AAKKPKK
+818 
-825 PAKKK
+825 

>member
-1 MAFDFNKT
+1 M
-9 FSLLPLRDAVV
+9 
-20 FPFTTRRILVG
+20 G
-31 REMSLHAL
+31 REMSLRAL
-39 EYAESH
+39 EFAENH
-45 DNEIILVAQKDIE
+45 NNEIILVAQKNVE
-58 QESIDNPMLDLYTVG
+58 QESLDNPMLDLYTVG
-73 VAAHVINVTP
+73 VVARVANVTP

-89 KVVLEGESVV
+89 KVVLEGDSVV
-99 DLRSVA
+99 DLRSII
-105 LRDGLLQV
+105 LRDGFLQV
-113 TVSPKQPAI
+113 TVSPRERFIKAE
-122 GTSDKCSMFENV
+122 DKCGKFEDVLNMF
-134 LRVFREYA
+134 RDYA
-142 SHRNI
+142 MHRNI
-147 AEGMVDALFTMD
+147 AEGMVEALFTMD
-159 SHVNALYGMMPF
+159 SHINAFYGMIPF
-171 LQISL
+171 LPVSL
-176 AEKQQL
+176 SEKQAL
-182 LETTNID
+182 LEVDSID
-189 TLAERLVSLMQMAQ
+189 ALAERLISLMQVAQ
-203 DNENVLVRVQQNV
+203 DNENVLIRVQQNV

-234 QLQDELDGSDGASSE
+234 QLQDELDGENGGSSE
-249 VDQLLKKIRAKKFS
+249 PDQLLKKIKAKKFS
-263 EAIQEKLE
+263 KAIEEKLE
-271 EEIARMRLMQPTSP
+271 EEIVRMRMMQPTSP
-285 EYAVSRNYIDWF
+285 EYAVSRNYVDWF
-297 LAMPYGVYT
+297 LSIPYGVYT
-306 DTVLNMKKVKSELD
+306 DTVLNMKKVKAELD
-320 AKHFGLDKV
+320 SKHFGLDKV

-339 LKLTGTERRSPILCL
+339 LKLTGTERRAPILCL

-368 IAKAM
+368 IAAAM

-413 KCMNPVVLLDEIDKM
+413 KCMNPVILLDEIDKM

-467 FIATANNEAE
+467 FIATANSEGE
-477 IPEALRDRLEMVR
+477 IPEALRDRLEIVR

-511 CERTGVKLHEQV
+511 CERTGVKLGEQV
-523 EFSDDMIN
+523 SFNDEMIN

-553 VRHRAKD
+553 VRHRAKE
-560 IVVGKKFK
+560 IVMGKKIK
-568 AEVTDKV
+568 PEITEKV
-575 LQEYLGAP
+575 LHDYLGAP
-583 RFLDNRLPAPGRPGV
+583 RFLDNQLPEPGRPGV

-606 VGGEILLLECML
+606 VGGEILPIESML

-623 QLIMTGKLGDVMKES
+623 QLILTGKLGDVMKES

-650 HRFGIDPAIVKKTD
+650 QRFGIDPAIVRKTD

-687 CLLSAFTRQPIS
+687 CLLSAFTKQPIA
-699 PEIAFTGEVSLTGAC
+699 PDIAFTGEVSLTGAC

-755 LKIYTHK
+755 LKIFTHK
-762 HIDEIVKVLFTGMK
+762 HIDEIVKILFK
-776 SSSKDDLDFLKAPV
+776 VP
-790 KSSAGKSEDDEENES
+790 
-805 EESEKPAKKTSKV
+805 KV
-818 AAKKPKK
+818 AEQTKDEKAVKVGEPAES
-825 PAKKK
+825 PEAKKKADAKVADVDKTATKSAKAVKPAVKKPSKKSSKKA

>member
-1 MAFDFNKT
+1 MAIDFSKT
-9 FSLLPLRDAVV
+9 FPLLPLRDAVV
-20 FPFTTRRILVG
+20 FPHTTRRILVG
-31 REMSLHAL
+31 RDISLRAL

-45 DNEIILVAQKDIE
+45 DGEIILSAQKNIE
-58 QESIDNPMLDLYTVG
+58 QEEIENPMLDLYSVG
-73 VAAHVINVTP
+73 VVAHVSNVTP

-89 KVVLEGESVV
+89 KVVLDGEQVV
-99 DLRSVA
+99 DLRSIVTKDNF
-105 LRDGLLQV
+105 LMV
-113 TVSPKQPAI
+113 TVSPHKPTITAA
-122 GTSDKCSMFENV
+122 DKSSQLETV
-134 LRVFREYA
+134 LTHFKEY
-142 SHRNI
+142 SLHRNI
-147 AEGMVDALFTMD
+147 SEGMVDALFTMD
-159 SHVNALYGMMPF
+159 SHINAFYGMIPF

-176 AEKQQL
+176 DERQRL
-182 LETTNID
+182 LEIGEID
-189 TLAERLVSLMQMAQ
+189 ELAQRLIEIMQVAADTDTMM
-203 DNENVLVRVQQNV
+203 VKVQQNV

-234 QLQDELDGSDGASSE
+234 QLQDELDGESGNASE
-249 VDQLLKKIRAKKFS
+249 PDQLLKKVKAKKFS
-263 EAIQEKLE
+263 AAIQEKLE
-271 EEIARMRLMQPTSP
+271 EEIGRMKLMQPTSP
-285 EYAVSRNYIDWF
+285 EYAVSRNYLDWF
-297 LAMPYGVYT
+297 LNLPYGEYT
-306 DTVLNMKKVKSELD
+306 DTVLNMKKVKGELD
-320 AKHFGLDKV
+320 SKHFGLDKV

-339 LKLTGTERRSPILCL
+339 LKLTGTERRAPILCL

-368 IAKAM
+368 IANAM
-373 QRNFVR
+373 KRNFVR

-413 KCMNPVVLLDEIDKM
+413 KCMNPIILLDEIDKM

-467 FIATANNEAE
+467 FIATANSESE
-477 IPEALRDRLEMVR
+477 IPEALRDRLEIVR

-504 KYLLPRI
+504 KYLVPRI
-511 CERTGVKLHEQV
+511 CERTGVKLGEQV
-523 EFSDDMIN
+523 SFDDAIIN
-531 AVMRGWTREAGVR
+531 QVMRGWTREAGVR
-544 ELERTLENA
+544 ELERTLESA
-553 VRHRAKD
+553 VRHRAKE
-560 IVVGKKFK
+560 IVMGKKIK
-568 AEVTDKV
+568 PAVTEKQ

-583 RFLDNRLPAPGRPGV
+583 RFLDSQLPEPGRPGV

-606 VGGEILLLECML
+606 VGGEILPIECML

-623 QLIMTGKLGDVMKES
+623 QIIMTGKLGDVMKES

-687 CLLSAFTRQPIS
+687 CLLSAFTKLPVS

-727 LAAGVKTLRLPEGN
+727 LQAGVKTLHLPAGN
-741 KKDVAELPE
+741 QKDVNELPA

-755 LKIYTHK
+755 LKIFTHK
-762 HIDEIVKVLFTGMK
+762 HIDEIIKVLF
-776 SSSKDDLDFLKAPV
+776 V
-790 KSSAGKSEDDEENES
+790 E
-805 EESEKPAKKTSKV
+805 KKTA
-818 AAKKPKK
+818 AAKKEKK
-825 PAKKK
+825 AKS

>member
-1 MAFDFNKT
+1 MALDFSKT
-9 FSLLPLRDAVV
+9 YPMLPLRDAVV
-20 FPFTTRRILVG
+20 FPMTTRRILVG
-31 REMSLHAL
+31 REMSLRAIEHA
-39 EYAESH
+39 ENN
-45 DNEIILVAQKDIE
+45 DNVIVLVAQRDVTVE
-58 QESIDNPMLDLYTVG
+58 ELQNPMLDLYTVG
-73 VAAHVINVTP
+73 VMARVSNVTP

-89 KVVLEGESVV
+89 KVVLEGEEVV
-99 DLRSVA
+99 DLRSIIMQNGF
-105 LRDGLLQV
+105 LNV
-113 TVSPKQPAI
+113 TVSPRKNSIQLNSK
-122 GTSDKCSMFENV
+122 TTLFDEV
-134 LRVFREYA
+134 LTKFREYA
-142 SHRNI
+142 TKRNI
-147 AEGMVDALFTMD
+147 AEGMVDAFFGMESQL
-159 SHVNALYGMMPF
+159 NAYYGMIPF
-171 LQISL
+171 LQVSL
-176 AEKQQL
+176 AEKQSFLEMGSLDEMSEKL
-182 LETTNID
+182 L
-189 TLAERLVSLMQMAQ
+189 ALMSFTD
-203 DNENVLVRVQQNV
+203 DNENVLVRIQQNV

-234 QLQDELDGSDGASSE
+234 QLQEELDGDGDGSSE
-249 VDQLLKKIRAKKFS
+249 PDQLLKKIKAKKFS
-263 EAIQEKLE
+263 PAIVEKLE
-271 EEIARMRLMQPTSP
+271 DEIGRMKLMQPTSP

-297 LAMPYGVYT
+297 LNLPYGVYT

-320 AKHFGLDKV
+320 SKHFGLDKV

-368 IAKAM
+368 IANAM

-404 RFIHALRRA
+404 RFINALRRA
-413 KCMNPVVLLDEIDKM
+413 KCMNPIILLDEIDKM

-467 FIATANNEAE
+467 FIATANSEGE
-477 IPEALRDRLEMVR
+477 IPEALRDRLEIVR

-504 KYLLPRI
+504 NYLLPRI
-511 CERTGVKLHEQV
+511 CERTGVKLNEQV
-523 EFSDDMIN
+523 SFDDAIVTE
-531 AVMRGWTREAGVR
+531 VMRGWTREAGVR
-544 ELERTLENA
+544 ELERTLENV
-553 VRHRAKD
+553 VRHRAKE
-560 IVVGKKFK
+560 IVMGKKFK
-568 AEVTDKV
+568 PEITGKQ

-583 RFLDNRLPAPGRPGV
+583 RFLDSQLPEPGRPGI

-606 VGGEILLLECML
+606 VGGEILPIECML

-623 QLIMTGKLGDVMKES
+623 QIIMTGKLGDVMKES

-687 CLLSAFTRQPIS
+687 CLLSAFTRIPVA
-699 PEIAFTGEVSLTGAC
+699 PDIAFTGEVSLTGAC
-714 LPIGGLN
+714 LAIGGLN

-727 LAAGVKTLRLPEGN
+727 LQAGVKTLRLPAQN
-741 KKDVAELPE
+741 KKDVDELPA

-762 HIDEIVKVLFTGMK
+762 HIDEIIKVLF
-776 SSSKDDLDFLKAPV
+776 
-790 KSSAGKSEDDEENES
+790 GKGT
-805 EESEKPAKKTSKV
+805 AKK
-818 AAKKPKK
+818 
-825 PAKKK
+825 

>member
-1 MAFDFNKT
+1 MSFDFSKT
-9 FSLLPLRDAVV
+9 YPLLPLRDAVV
-20 FPFTTRRILVG
+20 FPMTTRRILIG
-31 REMSLHAL
+31 RDISLRAL
-39 EYAESH
+39 DQAESAGT
-45 DNEIILVAQKDIE
+45 EIVLVSQRNIE
-58 QESIDNPMLDLYTVG
+58 QEVLENPMLDLYSVG
-73 VAAHVINVTP
+73 VAARIDSVTP

-89 KVVLEGESVV
+89 KAVLEGVQIV
-99 DLRSVA
+99 DLRSINTS
-105 LRDGLLQV
+105 DGYMQV
-113 TVSPKQPAI
+113 TVSERKNSI
-122 GTSDKCSMFENV
+122 KLTDKSSRFAEV
-134 LRVFREYA
+134 LAQFKAY
-142 SHRNI
+142 SLKHNI
-147 AEGMVDALFTMD
+147 ADGMMDALFAMD
-159 SHVNALYGMMPF
+159 SQVNTLYGIIPF

-176 AEKQQL
+176 SERQNL
-182 LETTNID
+182 LECNSID
-189 TLAERLVSLMQMAQ
+189 DLANHIVALMQVM
-203 DNENVLVRVQQNV
+203 DENENVLVRVQQNV

-225 EWFISEQIR
+225 EWFITEQIR
-234 QLQDELDGSDGASSE
+234 QLQDELDGDSAGASE
-249 VDQLLKKIRAKKFS
+249 PDQLLKKIKAKKFS
-263 EAIQEKLE
+263 PAIAEKLE
-271 EEIARMRLMQPTSP
+271 DEIERMRRMQPTSP
-285 EYAVSRNYIDWF
+285 EYAVSRNYVDWF
-297 LAMPYGVYT
+297 LNLPYGVYT

-320 AKHFGLDKV
+320 SKHFGLDKV

-368 IAKAM
+368 IANAM

-413 KCMNPVVLLDEIDKM
+413 KCMNPIILLDEIDKM

-467 FIATANNEAE
+467 FIATANSESE
-477 IPEALRDRLEMVR
+477 IPEALRDRLEIVR

-511 CERTGVKLHEQV
+511 CERTGVKLDEQV
-523 EFSDDMIN
+523 SFDEKMVTE
-531 AVMRGWTREAGVR
+531 VMRGWTREAGVR
-544 ELERTLENA
+544 ELERTLENV
-553 VRHRAKD
+553 VRHRAKE
-560 IVVGKKFK
+560 IVMGKKFK
-568 AEVTDKV
+568 PEITEKQ

-583 RFLDNRLPAPGRPGV
+583 RFLDSQLPEPGRPGI

-606 VGGEILLLECML
+606 VGGEILPIECML

-623 QLIMTGKLGDVMKES
+623 QIIMTGKLGDVMKES

-687 CLLSAFTRQPIS
+687 CLLSAFTKIPV
-699 PEIAFTGEVSLTGAC
+699 PPDIAFTGEVSLTGAC
-714 LPIGGLN
+714 LAIGGLN

-727 LAAGVKTLRLPEGN
+727 LQAGVKTLRLPAQN
-741 KKDVAELPE
+741 KKDVDELPA

-755 LKIYTHK
+755 LKIFTHK
-762 HIDEIVKVLFTGMK
+762 HIDEIVKILFVQK
-776 SSSKDDLDFLKAPV
+776 KA
-790 KSSAGKSEDDEENES
+790 K
-805 EESEKPAKKTSKV
+805 
-818 AAKKPKK
+818 
-825 PAKKK
+825 

>member
-1 MAFDFNKT
+1 M
-9 FSLLPLRDAVV
+9 LPLRDAVV
-20 FPFTTRRILVG
+20 FPMTTRRILVG
-31 REMSLHAL
+31 RDMSLRAL
-39 EYAESH
+39 EYAENH
-45 DNEIILVAQKDIE
+45 DNEIILVAQRDVTVE
-58 QESIDNPMLDLYTVG
+58 ELQNPMLDLFSVG
-73 VAAHVINVTP
+73 VAARVSNVTP

-89 KVVLEGESVV
+89 KVVLEGVQVV
-99 DLRSVA
+99 DLRSI
-105 LRDGLLQV
+105 LMQDGFLHV
-113 TVSPKQPAI
+113 TVSPRKNAI
-122 GTSDKCSMFENV
+122 KLDSKTPRFDEV
-134 LRVFREYA
+134 LSRFREYA
-142 SHRNI
+142 AKRNI
-147 AEGMVDALFTMD
+147 AEGMVDAFFGMENQL
-159 SHVNALYGMMPF
+159 NAYYGMVPF
-171 LQISL
+171 LQVSL
-176 AEKQQL
+176 AEKQSFLEMASLDMMSEKL
-182 LETTNID
+182 L
-189 TLAERLVSLMQMAQ
+189 ALMDVTE
-203 DNENVLVRVQQNV
+203 DNENVLVRIQQNV

-234 QLQDELDGSDGASSE
+234 QLQDELDGDNAGASE
-249 VDQLLKKIRAKKFS
+249 PDQLLKKIKAKNFTPV
-263 EAIQEKLE
+263 IVEKLE
-271 EEIARMRLMQPTSP
+271 DEISRMRMMQPTSP
-285 EYAVSRNYIDWF
+285 EYAVSRNYVDWF
-297 LAMPYGVYT
+297 LNLPYGVYT
-306 DTVLNMKKVKSELD
+306 ETVLNMKKVKSELD
-320 AKHFGLDKV
+320 SKHFGLDKV

-368 IAKAM
+368 IANAM

-413 KCMNPVVLLDEIDKM
+413 KCMNPIILLDEIDKM

-467 FIATANNEAE
+467 FIATANSESE
-477 IPEALRDRLEMVR
+477 IPEALRDRLEIVR

-511 CERTGVKLHEQV
+511 CERTGVKLDEQV
-523 EFSDDMIN
+523 SFGEKIVTE
-531 AVMRGWTREAGVR
+531 VMRGWTREAGVR
-544 ELERTLENA
+544 ELERTLENV
-553 VRHRAKD
+553 VRHRAKE
-560 IVVGKKFK
+560 IVMGKKFK
-568 AEVTDKV
+568 PEIMEKQ

-583 RFLDNRLPAPGRPGV
+583 RFLDSQLPAPGKPGV

-606 VGGEILLLECML
+606 VGGEILPIECML

-623 QLIMTGKLGDVMKES
+623 QIIMTGKLGDVMKES

-687 CLLSAFTRQPIS
+687 CLLSAFTRIPVA
-699 PEIAFTGEVSLTGAC
+699 PDIAFTGEVSLTGAC
-714 LPIGGLN
+714 LAIGGLN

-727 LAAGVKTLRLPEGN
+727 LQAGVKTLRLPAQN
-741 KKDVAELPE
+741 KKDVDELPA

-762 HIDEIVKVLFTGMK
+762 HIDEIVKILFVQK
-776 SSSKDDLDFLKAPV
+776 K
-790 KSSAGKSEDDEENES
+790 
-805 EESEKPAKKTSKV
+805 AKK
-818 AAKKPKK
+818 
-825 PAKKK
+825 

>member
-1 MAFDFNKT
+1 MSFDFSKMYP
-9 FSLLPLRDAVV
+9 LLPLRDAVV
-20 FPFTTRRILVG
+20 FPHTTRRILVG
-31 REMSLHAL
+31 RDISLRAL
-39 EYAESH
+39 EYAEAH
-45 DNEIILVAQKDIE
+45 DGHIILSAQKNIE
-58 QESIDNPMLDLYTVG
+58 QEEIENPMLDLYSVG
-73 VAAHVINVTP
+73 VLAHVSNVTP

-89 KVVLEGESVV
+89 KVVLEGECVV
-99 DLRSVA
+99 DLRSIVTKDNF
-105 LRDGLLQV
+105 LSV
-113 TVSPKQPAI
+113 TVTPHDPSIKP
-122 GTSDKCSMFENV
+122 TDKCSRLESV
-134 LRVFREYA
+134 LNQFKEY
-142 SHRNI
+142 SMHRNI
-147 AEGMVDALFTMD
+147 SEGMVDALFSMD
-159 SHVNALYGMMPF
+159 SHINAFYGMIPF

-176 AEKQQL
+176 DERQRL
-182 LETTNID
+182 LEIGNLDELADRLIEIMQIAAD
-189 TLAERLVSLMQMAQ
+189 TDTMMVK
-203 DNENVLVRVQQNV
+203 VQQNV

-234 QLQDELDGSDGASSE
+234 QLQDELDGESGGSSE
-249 VDQLLKKIRAKKFS
+249 VDQLLKKIKAKKFS
-263 EAIQEKLE
+263 ATIQEKLE
-271 EEIARMRLMQPTSP
+271 DEISRMRLMQPTSP
-285 EYAVSRNYIDWF
+285 EYAVSRNYLDWF
-297 LAMPYGVYT
+297 LNLPYGEYT

-320 AKHFGLDKV
+320 SKHFGLDKV

-339 LKLTGTERRSPILCL
+339 LKLTGTERRAPILCL

-413 KCMNPVVLLDEIDKM
+413 KCMNPIILLDEIDKM

-467 FIATANNEAE
+467 FIATANSEGE

-504 KYLLPRI
+504 KYLVPRI
-511 CERTGVKLHEQV
+511 CERTGIESGKDIVL
-523 EFSDDMIN
+523 DDSIIEK
-531 AVMRGWTREAGVR
+531 VIREWTREAGVR
-544 ELERTLENA
+544 ELERTLENV

-560 IVVGKKFK
+560 KVMGKKYK
-568 AEVTDKV
+568 AEVTEKT
-575 LQEYLGAP
+575 LQDYLGAP
-583 RFLDNRLPAPGRPGV
+583 CYLDNQLPAAGRPGV
-598 VTGLAWTS
+598 IVGLAWTS
-606 VGGEILLLECML
+606 VGGEILPIECML
-618 LSGKG
+618 LPGKG
-623 QLIMTGKLGDVMKES
+623 SLLMTGKLGDVMKES
-638 AQIAV
+638 AQIAL

-650 HRFGIDPAIVKKTD
+650 ERFGIDPAVVKKTD

-687 CLLSAFTRQPIS
+687 CLLSAFTKQPVS
-699 PEIAFTGEVSLTGAC
+699 PEIAFTGEVSLTGSC

-727 LAAGVKTLRLPEGN
+727 LQAGVKTLRLPAGN
-741 KKDVAELPE
+741 KKDVDELPA

-762 HIDEIVKVLFTGMK
+762 HIDEIIKVLFK
-776 SSSKDDLDFLKAPV
+776 EAKAP
-790 KSSAGKSEDDEENES
+790 KASK
-805 EESEKPAKKTSKV
+805 AKK
-818 AAKKPKK
+818 
-825 PAKKK
+825 

>member
-1 MAFDFNKT
+1 MSFDFSKT
-9 FSLLPLRDAVV
+9 YPLLPLRDAVV
-20 FPFTTRRILVG
+20 FPMTTRRILIG
-31 REMSLHAL
+31 RDISLRAL
-39 EYAESH
+39 DQAESAGT
-45 DNEIILVAQKDIE
+45 EIVLVSQKNIE
-58 QESIDNPMLDLYTVG
+58 QEVLENPMLDLYSVG
-73 VAAHVINVTP
+73 VAARIDSVTP

-89 KVVLEGESVV
+89 KAVLEGVQIV
-99 DLRSVA
+99 DLRSINTS
-105 LRDGLLQV
+105 DGYMQV
-113 TVSPKQPAI
+113 TVSERKNSI
-122 GTSDKCSMFENV
+122 KLTDKSSRFAEV
-134 LRVFREYA
+134 LAQFKAY
-142 SHRNI
+142 SLKHNI
-147 AEGMVDALFTMD
+147 ADGMMDALFAMD
-159 SHVNALYGMMPF
+159 SQVNTLYGIIPF

-176 AEKQQL
+176 SERQNL
-182 LETTNID
+182 LECNSID
-189 TLAERLVSLMQMAQ
+189 ELANHIVALMQVM
-203 DNENVLVRVQQNV
+203 DENENVLVRVQQNV

-225 EWFISEQIR
+225 EWFITEQIR
-234 QLQDELDGSDGASSE
+234 QLQDELDGDSAGASE
-249 VDQLLKKIRAKKFS
+249 PDQLLKKIKAKKFS
-263 EAIQEKLE
+263 PAIAEKLE
-271 EEIARMRLMQPTSP
+271 DEIERMRMMQPTSP
-285 EYAVSRNYIDWF
+285 EYAVSRNYVDWF
-297 LAMPYGVYT
+297 LNLPYGVYT

-320 AKHFGLDKV
+320 SKHFGLDKV

-368 IAKAM
+368 IANAM

-413 KCMNPVVLLDEIDKM
+413 KCMNPIILLDEIDKM

-467 FIATANNEAE
+467 FIATANTENE
-477 IPEALRDRLEMVR
+477 IPEALRDRLEIVR

-511 CERTGVKLHEQV
+511 CERTGVKLGEQV
-523 EFSDDMIN
+523 SFDEKMVTE
-531 AVMRGWTREAGVR
+531 VMRGWTREAGVR
-544 ELERTLENA
+544 ELERTLENV
-553 VRHRAKD
+553 VRHRAKE
-560 IVVGKKFK
+560 IVMGKKFK
-568 AEVTDKV
+568 PEITEKQ

-583 RFLDNRLPAPGRPGV
+583 RFLDSQLPEPGRPGI

-606 VGGEILLLECML
+606 VGGEILPIECML

-623 QLIMTGKLGDVMKES
+623 QIIMTGKLGDVMKES

-687 CLLSAFTRQPIS
+687 CLLSAFTKIPV
-699 PEIAFTGEVSLTGAC
+699 PPDIAFTGEVSLTGAC
-714 LPIGGLN
+714 LAIGGLN

-727 LAAGVKTLRLPEGN
+727 LQAGVKTLRLPAQN
-741 KKDVAELPE
+741 KKDVDELPA

-755 LKIYTHK
+755 LKIFTHK
-762 HIDEIVKVLFTGMK
+762 HIDEIVKILFVQK
-776 SSSKDDLDFLKAPV
+776 KA
-790 KSSAGKSEDDEENES
+790 K
-805 EESEKPAKKTSKV
+805 
-818 AAKKPKK
+818 
-825 PAKKK
+825 